1 MCKLLFG
8 LSIGVGLSIWC
19 AVGVANADPINGV
32 LNTVAVAAGAV
43 LIVVSSQSH
52 NAARRF
58 RELVDPA
65 CQTNSTPDLTE
76 RPPSINDPLN
86 NHHPTI
92 RRSVGIWM
100 RVLE

>member
-1 MCKLLFG
+1 LASALVSG
-8 LSIGVGLSIWC
+8 YRYGVPSVWLTLI
-19 AVGVANADPINGV
+19 PINGA

-52 NAARRF
+52 NAARPF
-58 RELVDPA
+58 RELVDSA

-76 RPPSINDPLN
+76 RPPSINDPVN